1 MKLKTLKRNNQNKS
15 SKESNKMLIEMD
27 METAKSVREILFES
41 QIGYTYDESITPI
54 RILKIRNIIDDIDS
68 KMD

>member
-54 RILKIRNIIDDIDS
+54 RILKIRNVIDDIDS